1 MQLNISSYYENSEID
16 LPDMSKP
23 ILVTSAGRSTIK
35 TLAYFDTIRPAGRRD
50 YQMIFVRKGCIH
62 YKLNGMPP
70 IIAKENSILIYKP
83 FTPQYYT
90 MYLEDKPDVHWV
102 HFTGYD
108 VERIFK
114 ELNLPLEH
122 PFTIK
127 KDNISSLYSNIMFE
141 LTSKEPYFSEIA
153 NSIFLQLIYT
163 VCRNH
168 TTNSA
173 SKGAAQTDIT
183 KIAEYINANYSKELT
198 VAGISER
205 FNISASWLNRLFR
218 QKYNMSLKSYIT
230 ATRIEIAKSML
241 SSSNDINEIAFSVGY
256 NDALYFSRIF
266 HRTTGVSPSQYRKR
280 SRNIVSMPLEE
291 APWNNKPP
299 KKR

>member
-1 MQLNISSYYENSEID
+1 M
-16 LPDMSKP
+16 
-23 ILVTSAGRSTIK
+23 V
-35 TLAYFDTIRPAGRRD
+35 
-50 YQMIFVRKGCIH
+50 
-62 YKLNGMPP
+62 
-70 IIAKENSILIYKP
+70 
-83 FTPQYYT
+83 
-90 MYLEDKPDVHWV
+90 
-102 HFTGYD
+102 
-108 VERIFK
+108 
-114 ELNLPLEH
+114 
-122 PFTIK
+122 
-127 KDNISSLYSNIMFE
+127 E

-168 TTNSA
+168 NTNSA

-198 VAGISER
+198 VAGLSER

-256 NDALYFSRIF
+256 SDALYFSRIF

-280 SRNIVSMPLEE
+280 SRNIVSIPLEE
-291 APWNNKPP
+291 APWNNKLP

>member
-16 LPDMSKP
+16 LPDMQKP

-114 ELNLPLEH
+114 ELNIPLEH

-127 KDNISSLYSNIMFE
+127 K
-141 LTSKEPYFSEIA
+141 
-153 NSIFLQLIYT
+153 
-163 VCRNH
+163 
-168 TTNSA
+168 
-173 SKGAAQTDIT
+173 G
-183 KIAEYINANYSKELT
+183 
-198 VAGISER
+198 
-205 FNISASWLNRLFR
+205 
-218 QKYNMSLKSYIT
+218 
-230 ATRIEIAKSML
+230 
-241 SSSNDINEIAFSVGY
+241 
-256 NDALYFSRIF
+256 
-266 HRTTGVSPSQYRKR
+266 
-280 SRNIVSMPLEE
+280 
-291 APWNNKPP
+291 
-299 KKR
+299 